1 MFLLQKGSC
10 TMRYDG
16 CKIARYAWADTLNWL
31 KDFRFWTGVC
41 VLTAFLHMNTSEIVT
56 YASSFQLKFTP
67 WFFPFVVSTRIV
79 RLFLY
84 LILFFLICDVGAP
97 KAIDRLVQ
105 LRLTPMEIRSG
116 KLLILLIRVLIFW
129 TLVAVL
135 PVILF
140 FTHLE
145 WSFRWGKIWG
155 NLARV
160 ADYEA
165 LGEYAIRVSRKIV
178 DGYDPLPALLISLF
192 LCVGSG
198 YLLGAVILLL
208 GRAGKQTLGLLGA
221 GTFVLIDFWI
231 ETDVM
236 ALDALLKISFCTY
249 SNLRYHSG
257 EAQWSSITTPWAF
270 FMTLVLAVGISL
282 LYLCPFRLPGLKK
295 GDSHGTDP

>member
-1 MFLLQKGSC
+1 
-10 TMRYDG
+10 MRYDG
-16 CKIARYAWADTLNWL
+16 SKIVRYAWVDTLNWL

-41 VLTAFLHMNTSEIVT
+41 VLAVFLHMNTSEIVP
-56 YASSFQLKFTP
+56 YAVSFQLKFTP

-145 WSFRWGKIWG
+145 WSLRWGKIWG
-155 NLARV
+155 NLARA

-165 LGEYAIRVSRKIV
+165 LGEYAIRVSRQIV
-178 DGYDPLPALLISLF
+178 DGYDPLPALLISFF
-192 LCVGSG
+192 LCVGSS
-198 YLLGAVILLL
+198 YLLGAIILLL
-208 GRAGKQTLGLLGA
+208 GRAEKQTLGLLGSGA
-221 GTFVLIDFWI
+221 FILIDFWV
-231 ETDVM
+231 ETDPM
-236 ALDALLKISFCTY
+236 ALAALLKVSFCTY
-249 SNLRYHSG
+249 SNLNYHSG
-257 EAQWSSITTPWAF
+257 EAQWSSITTPWASF
-270 FMTLVLAVGISL
+270 VTLVLAAGISL
-282 LYLCPFRLPGLKK
+282 LYLYPFHLPGLKK
-295 GDSHGTDP
+295 GHSYGTDP